1 MTTVSGV
8 SSWSRRVFAICVG
21 LWVAAGMAALP
32 AAAATTTTAP
42 VSMTFN
48 EPKTFDFA
56 TGCSVFLEGPGLCGV
71 GNAVPY
77 GHATETILFGGACG
91 GGCDLRTVIVSV
103 GSIYM
108 HENASNPTC
117 KGACASPAA
126 LPGGLTLTDV
136 VVGGSGLFAGASGN
150 LSGNVFG
157 EGPQSTV
164 TLTGAI
170 TTG

>member
-1 MTTVSGV
+1 M
-8 SSWSRRVFAICVG
+8 
-21 LWVAAGMAALP
+21 
-32 AAAATTTTAP
+32 
-42 VSMTFN
+42 
-48 EPKTFDFA
+48 
-56 TGCSVFLEGPGLCGV
+56 
-71 GNAVPY
+71 
-77 GHATETILFGGACG
+77 
-91 GGCDLRTVIVSV
+91 SV

>member
-1 MTTVSGV
+1 VTKVPDV
-8 SSWSRRVFAICVG
+8 SSRFRRFFTIVVSLLAIFG
-21 LWVAAGMAALP
+21 AAGLP
-32 AAAATTTTAP
+32 ASAATATTAP

-48 EPKTFDFA
+48 EPKNFDFVS
-56 TGCSVFLEGPGLCGV
+56 GCSVFLQGQGLCGV

-77 GHATETILFGGACG
+77 GHATETIVFGAACG
-91 GGCDLRTVIVSV
+91 GGCDLRTVTVGA

-126 LPGGLTLTDV
+126 LPGGLTLIDV
-136 VVGGSGLFAGASGN
+136 VVGGTGIFAGASGN
-150 LSGNVFG
+150 LSGSVFG

-164 TLTGAI
+164 KLAGTIITG
-170 TTG
+170 